1 MTEFKVDLEA
11 MAALVESLNS
21 FEEKMKEYD
30 VEDWVPNSGMLENPD
45 VWDPTNAF
53 QDTWEKASPIYEK
66 TSEPPAALSAAHSA
80 RTRNTWRS
88 RKSTWIR
95 LNKQHTRWG
104 RHLSSVRG
112 HDLTWVLLHKAHQYL
127 GSAEIP
133 AAFPRAP
140 R

>member
-53 QDTWEKASPIYEK
+53 QDT
-66 TSEPPAALSAAHSA
+66 
-80 RTRNTWRS
+80 
-88 RKSTWIR
+88 
-95 LNKQHTRWG
+95 
-104 RHLSSVRG
+104 
-112 HDLTWVLLHKAHQYL
+112 
-127 GSAEIP
+127 
-133 AAFPRAP
+133 
-140 R
+140 

>member
-53 QDTWEKASPIYEK
+53 QDTWEKGLADLREDIR
-66 TSEPPAALSAAHSA
+66 AAGSAVGGALGADAGFMGKAKEDNDTVERAAHA
-80 RTRNTWRS
+80 
-88 RKSTWIR
+88 
-95 LNKQHTRWG
+95 L
-104 RHLSSVRG
+104 V
-112 HDLTWVLLHKAHQYL
+112 LTPVV
-127 GSAEIP
+127 GSGA
-133 AAFPRAP
+133 
-140 R
+140 

>member
-1 MTEFKVDLEA
+1 MSEFKVDIQA

-53 QDTWEKASPIYEK
+53 QDTWEKGLADLREDIR
-66 TSEPPAALSAAHSA
+66 AAGSAVGGALGA
-80 RTRNTWRS
+80 Y
-88 RKSTWIR
+88 
-95 LNKQHTRWG
+95 G
-104 RHLSSVRG
+104 EYRG
-112 HDLTWVLLHKAHQYL
+112 HDRLWVLLHMAHQYS
-127 GSAEIP
+127 GSAATP
-133 AAFPRAP
+133 AAFPRAL

>member
-53 QDTWEKASPIYEK
+53 QDTWEKGLADLREDIR
-66 TSEPPAALSAAHSA
+66 AAGSAVGGALGAYAEYLDKSKEHMDTVERAAHA
-80 RTRNTWRS
+80 
-88 RKSTWIR
+88 
-95 LNKQHTRWG
+95 L
-104 RHLSSVRG
+104 V
-112 HDLTWVLLHKAHQYL
+112 LTPVV
-127 GSAEIP
+127 GSGA
-133 AAFPRAP
+133 
-140 R
+140 

>member
-53 QDTWEKASPIYEK
+53 QDTWEKGTNDLREEIKAASSAVSGALGAYSEYMEK
-66 TSEPPAALSAAHSA
+66 AKEHMATVETAANA
-80 RTRNTWRS
+80 
-88 RKSTWIR
+88 
-95 LNKQHTRWG
+95 
-104 RHLSSVRG
+104 
-112 HDLTWVLLHKAHQYL
+112 L
-127 GSAEIP
+127 GQSPVVGSGA
-133 AAFPRAP
+133 
-140 R
+140 